1 MTTSAQW
8 MSIKEAITVTKTG
21 RTTIVRWVSLKYVR
35 RMKIGGR
42 VVVRKSDVIETE
54 RAIFDSETPEIH
66 A

>member
-8 MSIKEAITVTKTG
+8 MSIKEAIAVTKTG

-42 VVVRKSDVIETE
+42 VVVRRSDVIETE
-54 RAIFDSETPEIH
+54 RSVFDGEVPEKH
-66 A
+66 E